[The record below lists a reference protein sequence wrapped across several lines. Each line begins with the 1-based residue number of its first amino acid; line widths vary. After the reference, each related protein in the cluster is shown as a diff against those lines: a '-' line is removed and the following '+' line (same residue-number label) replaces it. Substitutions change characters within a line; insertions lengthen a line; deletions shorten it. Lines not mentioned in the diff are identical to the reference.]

1 MRRIEPAL
9 ILVIT
14 DLARGLRE
22 LDVPF
27 GVVGALVPELL
38 LEGRPTR
45 MTNDTDVTVMVETLA
60 DFEAL
65 KDRLAAYGFA
75 RTRAPHRIRHQSGG
89 LVDILPFS
97 ESLAPDGR
105 LELRQDLVLNMAGFS
120 HVIRHAVATAIEGGP
135 TLPLAPLPLFVLLKL
150 VAFGD
155 RKASKDLAG
164 VFHCLQH
171 YVEDD
176 ERRYGVE
183 HDGKGVLYEYTC
195 SYLLGTD
202 GQSFLDRQ
210 LAEAVSS
217 VLDRFSDPDAD
228 VIGAIARERGRLP
241 IEDNDRIEI
250 FELFRWYRL
259 GLGV

>member
-1 MRRIEPAL
+1 
-9 ILVIT
+9 
-14 DLARGLRE
+14 
-22 LDVPF
+22 
-27 GVVGALVPELL
+27 
-38 LEGRPTR
+38 
-45 MTNDTDVTVMVETLA
+45 
-60 DFEAL
+60 
-65 KDRLAAYGFA
+65 
-75 RTRAPHRIRHQSGG
+75 
-89 LVDILPFS
+89 
-97 ESLAPDGR
+97 
-105 LELRQDLVLNMAGFS
+105 
-120 HVIRHAVATAIEGGP
+120 
-135 TLPLAPLPLFVLLKL
+135 LPLAPLPLFVLLKL